1 MPVPA
6 TGRFPAARKR
16 CNHAGMAEII
26 NLRMARKTRART
38 ADKAQAEQNRAKHG
52 RTKGERLVTAAEVA
66 RIDRVLDGAR
76 RERDGANAACKN
88 GDAPPENGDR
98 ARQEA
103 DATRKG
109 DTSASGSIEAG
120 LKSAGSPC
128 GTGGH

>member
-1 MPVPA
+1 
-6 TGRFPAARKR
+6 
-16 CNHAGMAEII
+16 MAEII

-76 RERDGANAACKN
+76 RERDGANAACEN

-120 LKSAGSPC
+120 LTSAGPPC
-128 GTGGH
+128 GTGGN